1 MTCASF
7 ISEVRVEL
15 TVAASFLMESSETV
29 VTGSTVRSEKRAP
42 TKAGREVDPFMASSA
57 VASASTVIP
66 ASLSEAVVAL
76 PSTVR
81 VTFVA
86 SAREVT
92 AAMTW
97 SRVMPS
103 TAVPAT
109 VVPGSTR
116 PE

>member
-1 MTCASF
+1 
-7 ISEVRVEL
+7 
-15 TVAASFLMESSETV
+15 MESSLTV
-29 VTGSTVRSEKRAP
+29 VTGSTERAENIAR
-42 TKAGREVDPFMASSA
+42 TKAGREVEPFIASSA
-57 VASASTVIP
+57 VASASTVMP
-66 ASLSEAVVAL
+66 ASLSEAVVAI

-92 AAMTW
+92 DAMTW
-97 SRVMPS
+97 SRVIPS

-109 VVPGSTR
+109 VVPGRTR